1 MTKPPL
7 IASPHWRTEDESTLR
22 GLAQSGITASEIG
35 KQLGRSEQAIR
46 NRLNKLGIS
55 LKRIKTKGK
64 AAPSERLNAARE
76 FASAGAALKEKNE

>member
-22 GLAQSGITASEIG
+22 GLAH
-35 KQLGRSEQAIR
+35 
-46 NRLNKLGIS
+46 RLNKLGIS

>member
-7 IASPHWRTEDESTLR
+7 IASPHWTTEDESTLR
-22 GLAQSGITASEIG
+22 GLALSGVSASKIG
-35 KQLGRSEQAIR
+35 KQLGRSEQAVR
-46 NRLNKLGIS
+46 NRLNKLGIA

-76 FASAGAALKEKNE
+76 FVSAGAGLKAK